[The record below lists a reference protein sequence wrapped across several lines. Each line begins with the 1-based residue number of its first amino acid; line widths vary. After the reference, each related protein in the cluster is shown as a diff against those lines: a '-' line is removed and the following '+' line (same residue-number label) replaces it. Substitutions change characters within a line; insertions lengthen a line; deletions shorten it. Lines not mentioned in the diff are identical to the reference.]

1 MVSVPIYLCSIVYI
15 VCIYECY
22 YLLSL
27 NKDEQEIDINRIG
40 LYVRLVKWISR
51 PKSMSII

>member
-1 MVSVPIYLCSIVYI
+1 MRIKQMVSVPIYLCSIVYI

-22 YLLSL
+22 LLSL

-40 LYVRLVKWISR
+40 LYVW
-51 PKSMSII
+51 